1 MPSIPMTVFARTSWL
16 QKMRP
21 LLAPSLLSRK
31 HNLFFFLSEIKEI
44 KRKVVANIIKAIR
57 SMQTIVIIG
66 E

>member
-44 KRKVVANIIKAIR
+44 KRKIAASVIKAIR
-57 SMQTIVIIG
+57 RTQAIVIIG